1 MNKFT
6 RPLDSMPRNL
16 MYEQTM
22 IGALLV
28 RGLEAYTQIS
38 KQIKSDDFSHRDY
51 KKMWKFISKEL
62 SQGKEDVDRVRMT
75 IYVQARTDD

>member
-51 KKMWKFISKEL
+51 
-62 SQGKEDVDRVRMT
+62 
-75 IYVQARTDD
+75 